1 MKRYLARQT
10 RSKRVK
16 TKSVDLGYCYP
27 VQFVKP
33 FDKPVLKLQDIK
45 EYEPEII
52 RGYEYAF

>member
-1 MKRYLARQT
+1 MLYFTIYTAGKKIKVSST
-10 RSKRVK
+10 
-16 TKSVDLGYCYP
+16 LGYCYP
-27 VQFVKP
+27 VQFLKL